1 MVLIRQGVSR
11 QSLGIAIYDFVG
23 DISFRE
29 VTTSVHLNEFILD
42 RDSGVFVPPSHP
54 PSFSYSD
61 GAEVEDYLL
70 HATSSVN
77 DRTSLSEELRGWIR
91 DWPTRYHLSPVRA
104 NLLRAFSFFGP
115 DTRVLELGAGC
126 GALTRYLGEV
136 CGHVDA
142 IEGSYRRA
150 RIARQRCLDMPNVNV
165 FVANI
170 FDVSLSPIY
179 DVVTL
184 IGVLEYAPMFRGG
197 EYARRD
203 DPCSDLLT
211 KAREA
216 LKPNGVLVLAIEN
229 KLGLKY
235 WIGCTEDHTGKMFD
249 SLYDYPR
256 AAETRVPLTFARNEL
271 KRLLRRAGYSW
282 MEFYYPFPDYK
293 LPNVIIRDGKKIR
306 EMELFLHN
314 WLTTPFEDY
323 SGKREYRLHD
333 GLLLRTVS
341 KSALLGELANSFLV
355 LAARERPMIRDE
367 GWVAK
372 RFSVERRRQYAT
384 VTTLYADSPPRV
396 VKRFLVSGEEG
407 CRAVGPLVLREAEQE
422 WIPGDLLVFK
432 FYEALL
438 DDCAEARLLDLVRA
452 LNERIL
458 EVYDTGTRDNDGY
471 PLVTGLAFDYTPWN
485 VVLQGERW
493 VFIDREWEYRGL
505 LPIDFV
511 LYRALSHLFSWQQP
525 YMTAH
530 ARLETRDPDALAV
543 ALIRGIYPGYNVNRH
558 LRNKAW
564 EEQLQSSVVSVPLDA
579 KLARLEKEVS
589 RLQAE
594 NSALVER
601 FERTVQLE
609 VTARIKEFVAERD
622 TLLEQLETARSKASV
637 AAERERACD
646 ELRIQLADRE
656 RRLELLEQRVRWKR
670 YRVADAIVAPLW
682 YLCRSAYLW
691 QHLKT
696 KLWQLGRKWLPGP
709 VKRWVKRVILRQL
722 PSPWEP
728 PAPLSAEQP
737 HLHPVGLAK
746 TSQVDVI
753 VLPIIDWGF
762 RFQRPQHLS
771 RQFARHSYRVF
782 YVKTVFSGTTS
793 FEPDVAV
800 VESNIYEVRLPGP
813 SELNIYR
820 DRADVSTIQAWEIA
834 FDRLRQRYSIS
845 EAVCIVQLPF
855 WRPLVRL
862 LRERFGWKVL
872 YDCMDEHSGF
882 ATNSPAMTAEEE
894 ALAMESDA
902 VIATSQRL
910 YDKLASL
917 NSKCLLVPNACE
929 FEHFSISVGTVP
941 QELRALSR
949 PIIGYYGAISD
960 WFDSNLVAAVARLR
974 QDWNFVLIGD
984 TFGAD
989 LAPLRGL
996 SNIHLLGER
1005 PYRELPLY
1013 LHAFDVC
1020 MIPFRRTPLTEATDP
1035 VKLYEYLSA
1044 GKPIVTVPLPELTRD
1059 SLKGLVYLAGDPQE
1073 FVTQIER
1080 ALAEDKVQLVAAR
1093 REFSR
1098 RNTWQERFER
1108 VESLVR
1114 SVYPK
1119 ATIIIVTF
1127 NNLHLTKI
1135 CIDSIFR
1142 NTIWP
1147 NCELI
1152 IVDNASTDGTR
1163 EYLAELERSRSDI
1176 RVLLNDRNEGFARAN
1191 NRGIQTASGEY
1202 IVLLNND
1209 TIVSRGW
1216 LGRLIRYL
1224 ERNANVGLVGP
1235 VTNSIGNEARIE
1247 VSYRTV
1253 EDMEAFAERRAQEY
1267 EGKTF
1272 EIKMLAFFCTAMRKS
1287 LFDEIGLLDERFEV
1301 GMFEDDDFCRR
1312 ARNAGYRII
1321 CAEDV
1326 FVHHFHGAAFKQFS
1340 EDTYWK
1346 IFERNRRRFEEKW
1359 GVKWEPHRYREQTG

>member
-1 MVLIRQGVSR
+1 M
-11 QSLGIAIYDFVG
+11 
-23 DISFRE
+23 
-29 VTTSVHLNEFILD
+29 HLDEFILD
-42 RDSGVFVPPSHP
+42 RDSGVFVPPSQS

-70 HATSSVN
+70 YGISSVN
-77 DRTSLSEELRGWIR
+77 DRTSLSEELRGWIK

-115 DTRVLELGAGC
+115 DTSVLELGAGC
-126 GALTRYLGEV
+126 GALTRYLGEL

-142 IEGSYRRA
+142 IEGSYARA

-165 FVANI
+165 YVANI
-170 FDVSLSPIY
+170 FDLCFSPSY
-179 DVVTL
+179 DVVVL
-184 IGVLEYAPMFRGG
+184 IGVLEYAPVFYTGDHAG
-197 EYARRD
+197 KD
-203 DPCSDLLT
+203 DPCYDLLT
-211 KAREA
+211 IARQA

-235 WIGCTEDHTGKMFD
+235 WAGCTEDHTGKMFD

-256 AAETRVPLTFARNEL
+256 PGGESRIPVTFTRNEL
-271 KRLLRRAGYSW
+271 NQLLRRAGYSW
-282 MEFYYPFPDYK
+282 TEFYYPFPDYK
-293 LPNVIIRDGKKIR
+293 LPTVIIRGHKQIHGTNW
-306 EMELFLHN
+306 FLHN
-314 WLTTPFEDY
+314 WVKVPFEDY
-323 SGKREYRLHD
+323 SGKREYRLHE
-333 GLLLRTVS
+333 GLVLRCVS
-341 KSALLGELANSFLV
+341 KSALLEELANSFLV
-355 LAARERPMIRDE
+355 LAARQRPVKLDER
-367 GWVAK
+367 WVAK

-384 VTTLYADSPPRV
+384 VTTLYLDSPPRV
-396 VKRFLVSGEEG
+396 VKRFLVSGG
-407 CRAVGPLVLREAEQE
+407 QACRAVGPLVLREAEQE
-422 WIPGDLLVFK
+422 WTPGDLLVFK

-438 DDCAEARLLDLVRA
+438 DDSPEARLLGLVRA

-458 EVYDTGTRDNDGY
+458 EVYGTETRDGDGY
-471 PLVTGLAFDYTPWN
+471 PLVSGLAFDYTPWN
-485 VVLQGERW
+485 VVLDGERW
-493 VFIDREWEYRGL
+493 VFIDKEWEYRGL

-525 YMTAH
+525 YITGN
-530 ARLETRDPDALAV
+530 ARLETKDPDALAV
-543 ALIRGIYPGYNVNRH
+543 ALIRGIYRGYDANRH

-564 EEQLQSSVVSVPLDA
+564 EEQLQSYVVSLPLDA

-589 RLQAE
+589 RLQVE

-609 VTARIKEFVAERD
+609 VTARIKELVAERD
-622 TLLEQLETARSKASV
+622 TLLQQLETARSKALV
-637 AAERERACD
+637 AAEKERACD
-646 ELRIQLADRE
+646 ELRVQLADRE

-670 YRVADAIVAPLW
+670 YQVADAIVAPLW
-682 YLCRSAYLW
+682 YLRRSSYLW
-691 QHLKT
+691 QHVKT
-696 KLWQLGRKWLPGP
+696 ELWQLGRKWLPGP
-709 VKRWVKRVILRQL
+709 VKRWVKRAILRQL

-728 PAPLSAEQP
+728 PAPLSAEQS
-737 HLHPVGLAK
+737 HVHPVEATK

-771 RQFARHSYRVF
+771 RQFARHGYRVF

-793 FEPDVAV
+793 FNPEVTA
-800 VESNIYEVRLPGP
+800 VESNICEVRLPGP

-820 DRADVSTIQAWEIA
+820 DRADVSTIQGWAIA
-834 FDRLRQRYSIS
+834 FDRLRQRYSIF
-845 EAVCIVQLPF
+845 EAICIVQLPF
-855 WRPLVRL
+855 WRPLAQL

-882 ATNSPAMTAEEE
+882 STNSPAMTAEEE

-902 VIATSQRL
+902 VIVTSQRL
-910 YDKLASL
+910 YDKLAGHS
-917 NSKCLLVPNACE
+917 SKCLLVPNACE
-929 FEHFSISVGTVP
+929 FEHFSISIGAVP
-941 QELRALSR
+941 QELRGLSR

-989 LAPLRGL
+989 LAPIRGL
-996 SNIHLLGER
+996 SNIHLLDER
-1005 PYRELPLY
+1005 PYGELPLY

-1020 MIPFRRTPLTEATDP
+1020 MIPFRRTPLTEATNP

-1044 GKPIVTVPLPELTRD
+1044 GKPVVTVPLSELTRD
-1059 SLKGLVYLAGDPQE
+1059 DVKGLVYLAGDPQE
-1073 FVTQIER
+1073 FVRQIDR
-1080 ALAEDKVQLVAAR
+1080 ALAEDKVQLGAAR
-1093 REFSR
+1093 REFGR

-1108 VESLVR
+1108 VEPLVR

-1147 NCELI
+1147 NYEVI
-1152 IVDNASTDGTR
+1152 VVDNASSDGTR
-1163 EYLAELERSRSDI
+1163 EYLAELEGSRSDI

-1191 NRGIQTASGEY
+1191 NRGIQAASGEY

-1216 LGRLIRYL
+1216 LGRLIRHL
-1224 ERNANVGLVGP
+1224 ERNADVGLVGP
-1235 VTNSIGNEARIE
+1235 VTNSVGNEARIE
-1247 VSYRTV
+1247 VSYTTI
-1253 EDMEAFAERRAQEY
+1253 EDMETFAERRALEY
-1267 EGKTF
+1267 EGKAF
-1272 EIKMLAFFCTAMRKS
+1272 EIRMLAFFCAAMRRS

-1326 FVHHFHGAAFKQFS
+1326 FVHHFHGATFKQSS
-1340 EDTYWK
+1340 EETYWK
-1346 IFERNRRRFEEKW
+1346 IFEQNRRRFEEKW
-1359 GVKWEPHRYREQTG
+1359 GIKWEPHRYREQTG